1 MRSHRIILIVAL
13 LGALASLALHF
24 LRLRHL
30 RHRFQEP
37 LPGALPYRARRALLT
52 PTEREFYAALC
63 RAVEGRYV
71 VCIKVRLADVI
82 DCPPAVWRLGYG
94 RLVAQKHL
102 DFVLCDPATT
112 RVRAAVELDDRSHA
126 RAHRRARDRFV
137 EAAMRAAGVP
147 LIRLP
152 AATAYSPPEVAR
164 AVRRALG

>member
-1 MRSHRIILIVAL
+1 MPPHRTL
-13 LGALASLALHF
+13 LVTTLAATFASLALHL
-24 LRLRHL
+24 LRLRRL
-30 RHRFQEP
+30 RRRFREP
-37 LPGALPYRARRALLT
+37 LPGALPYRARRTLLT
-52 PTEREFYAALC
+52 PTEREFYEALC
-63 RAVEGRYV
+63 RAVGGRYV

-82 DCPPAVWRLGYG
+82 DCPTAVWRLGYG

-126 RAHRRARDRFV
+126 RWDRRARDRFV
-137 EAAMRAAGVP
+137 EGAMRAAGVP

-152 AATAYSPPEVAR
+152 AESAYSPHEAAR

>member
-1 MRSHRIILIVAL
+1 MSSPRTLLVTAL
-13 LGALASLALHF
+13 SGAFASLALHF
-24 LRLRHL
+24 LRLRRL
-30 RHRFQEP
+30 RRRFQEP

-52 PTEREFYAALC
+52 PTEREFYTALC
-63 RAVEGRYV
+63 QAVGGRYI

-126 RAHRRARDRFV
+126 RRARRARDRFV
-137 EAAMRAAGVP
+137 EAALHAAGVP

-152 AATAYSPPEVAR
+152 AASAYRAHEVSR
-164 AVRRALG
+164 TVKKALG